1 MRLSVDKFNEYAK
14 ELTQQ
19 IIADGSCSTELK
31 NLLGMIL
38 SADQSTQELI
48 EMQRVKVAKAKEEL
62 AKVSSATAKE
72 LLSVIDY
79 LVKKSVW
86 AVGGDGWA
94 YDIGYGGLDHVLAS
108 GKNINI
114 LVLDT
119 EVYSNTG
126 GQSSKS
132 TPMGAVV
139 GTRAQV
145 KSPFGKKDMGMIAM
159 SYGYIMLPKS
169 LWVQTRISW

>member
-1 MRLSVDKFNEYAK
+1 MTANRSREASLSVHSLSSAVPVQDVEKLLMLNCCLSFSVTGSYIANATGCSSIYGGNLPTTPYTKRDDGRGPTWNNSLFEDNAEVALGMRLSVDKFNEYAK

-86 AVGGDGWA
+86 
-94 YDIGYGGLDHVLAS
+94 
-108 GKNINI
+108 
-114 LVLDT
+114 
-119 EVYSNTG
+119 
-126 GQSSKS
+126 
-132 TPMGAVV
+132 
-139 GTRAQV
+139 
-145 KSPFGKKDMGMIAM
+145 
-159 SYGYIMLPKS
+159 
-169 LWVQTRISW
+169 LWW